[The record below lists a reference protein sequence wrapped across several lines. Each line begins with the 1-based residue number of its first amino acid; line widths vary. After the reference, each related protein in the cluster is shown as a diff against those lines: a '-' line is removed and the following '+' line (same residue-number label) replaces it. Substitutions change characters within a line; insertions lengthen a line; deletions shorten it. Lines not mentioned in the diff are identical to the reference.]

1 MLNVLQLLTDGG
13 SVLIEYD
20 HGAGGA
26 GDAHGVHQAHGAEQ
40 ARAVP
45 GYTASARDV
54 HGREAGFGAGPTPE
68 HALANIA
75 ELGDEQLTRE
85 PLF

>member
-1 MLNVLQLLTDGG
+1 M
-13 SVLIEYD
+13 
-20 HGAGGA
+20 
-26 GDAHGVHQAHGAEQ
+26 
-40 ARAVP
+40 P

>member
-1 MLNVLQLLTDGG
+1 MLNVSHLLTDGG

-20 HGAGGA
+20 HGAGA
-26 GDAHGVHQAHGAEQ
+26 ADAHGVQGHGAEQ

-45 GYTASARDV
+45 GYAASARDV
-54 HGREAGFGAGPTPE
+54 HGREVGFGSGPTPE

-75 ELGDEQLTRE
+75 EVGDEVPARD